1 MSELGEVLKKAR
13 IEKNLTLDE
22 IQEQTKI
29 RKRYLEALEDG
40 DFEVLPGKF
49 YVRAFIKNYAE
60 AIGLDADE
68 VLKYYEDDIPKLNTK
83 SDEVIPARKPQ
94 RMRSTASEKTSKIVI
109 NIALWAFFILI
120 IGVLWYYLSLNS
132 KTEPEKKDNTPITQ
146 SSEAPQLST
155 EKEQTA
161 PQPTAAPTPTPE
173 ALATTVSFVEKVGKN
188 DIYSI
193 SPTADSYTL
202 TVVADGGDSWIE
214 IYDGDKNGDRLHY
227 TTMKS
232 GDTKSVTIT
241 EGAYLVVGRPGY
253 IKLTVND
260 SPVDIGNSIGVTKR
274 VLLKEA
280 DVTQ

>member
-60 AIGLDADE
+60 AIGLDAEE
-68 VLKYYEDDIPKLNTK
+68 VLKYYEDDIPKIDAK

-94 RMRSTASEKTSKIVI
+94 RMRSTTSEKTSKIVV
-109 NIALWAFFILI
+109 NILLWGFFILI
-120 IGVLWYYLSLNS
+120 IGVLWYYLSHNN
-132 KTEPEKKDNTPITQ
+132 KPDPEIKDKTPITQ
-146 SSEAPQLST
+146 SSEAPQLTT
-155 EKEQTA
+155 EKEETT
-161 PQPTAAPTPTPE
+161 PPTATPTPTPE
-173 ALATTVSFVEKVGKN
+173 VATTTVTFVEKVGKN
-188 DIYSI
+188 AVYSI
-193 SPTADSYTL
+193 SPAVDSYTL
-202 TVVADGGDSWIE
+202 TVVSDGGDSWIE
-214 IYDGDKNGDRLHY
+214 IYDRDKNGDRLHY

-232 GDTKSVTIT
+232 GDTKTVTIT
-241 EGAYLVVGRPGY
+241 EGAYLVIGRPGY

-260 SPVDIGNSIGVTKR
+260 SPVDIGNSISDPIR
-274 VLLKEA
+274 VLLQQA
-280 DVTQ
+280 AQ